1 MPFHS
6 LGLDP
11 SLVRAATDKG
21 YLAPTAIQVAAIP
34 AILQGRD
41 LLGAARTGS
50 GKTAAFSLPLLQ
62 RLAGAGR
69 QQPRRLQALVLVPTR
84 ELAAQV
90 GESMRSL
97 AQQLPVP
104 MRIAVAFGGV
114 SINPQM
120 MALRG
125 GADVM
130 IATPG
135 RLLDLLDHRAL
146 RLSSV
151 SMLVLDEADRLFD
164 LGFAEELGRILALL
178 PERRQ
183 NLLFSATFPP
193 AIQSL
198 AERLLSDP
206 VRVEAQDDPVGEPA
220 AIQQRA
226 IEVDAGRRTQLLR
239 QLVKGSGWTR
249 VLVFVA
255 TKHGAEMVA
264 DKLRRAGVEAEP
276 FHGLL
281 SQGKRTQVLADFK
294 ASRVQVVV
302 ATDLAARGIDVAQ
315 LPVVVNYDLPRS
327 AVDYVHRIGRTGRAG
342 ASGVAVSFVNAAT
355 EAHFRLIEKRQGL
368 NVPRERVV
376 GFEPAEAP
384 PPAPADEPGT
394 GGIKGKRPSKK
405 DKLRALRAGAGTP
418 NRER

>member
-1 MPFHS
+1 VLLLFQSTMSFNS

-11 SLVRAATDKG
+11 ALVRAAADKG
-21 YLAPTAIQVAAIP
+21 YAAPTAIQLEAIP
-34 AILQGRD
+34 PILHGRD

-62 RLAGAGR
+62 RLAGE
-69 QQPRRLQALVLVPTR
+69 PRRTPRPLRALILVPTR

-90 GESMRSL
+90 GESMRGL
-97 AQQLPVP
+97 AEHLPVSLK
-104 MRIAVAFGGV
+104 IAVAFGGV

-135 RLLDLLDHRAL
+135 RLLDLIDHRAL

-164 LGFAEELGRILALL
+164 LGFAEELNRILSLL

-183 NLLFSATFPP
+183 NLLFSATFPQ

-198 AERLLSDP
+198 AEALLRDP
-206 VRVEAQDDPVGEPA
+206 VRVEVVSEAVDEPA
-220 AIQQRA
+220 ILQRA
-226 IEVDAGRRTQLLR
+226 IEVDASRRTQLLR
-239 QLVKGSGWTR
+239 QLIEKSGWSR

-255 TKHGAEMVA
+255 TKHASEIVA
-264 DKLRRAGVEAEP
+264 DKLRKAGIDAEP

-281 SQGKRTQVLADFK
+281 SQGKRTQVLTDFK
-294 ASRVQVVV
+294 ASRVKAVI
-302 ATDLAARGIDVAQ
+302 ATDLAARGIDVVH

-342 ASGVAVSFVNAAT
+342 ASGLAVTFVSAAT

-368 NVPRERVV
+368 NVPRERVA
-376 GFEPAEAP
+376 GFEPVETEAP
-384 PPAPADEPGT
+384 ASVAADGT

-405 DKLRALRAGAGTP
+405 DKLRAAAAR
-418 NRER
+418 